1 MLGVL
6 VLSCIAHFVT
16 PAQYALVT
24 GDNFKLT
31 VHCKN
36 SVDSTKATTLH
47 QGKECPLW
55 LKSPEDDDSYSCM
68 QPPQPKTSCCK
79 MFENKP
85 NGTEAWVKCFE
96 DLSVSNATVSTSILF
111 LTHDL
116 HIFEINKNQAKSYS
130 CYKQVTEVS
139 EVNNDIKLFSPQ
151 VDLEKMKVYK
161 VSTVSASELGGCIN
175 LNVTGDEVPPTT
187 QTNGSTTEAK
197 PTEKGTEPSVIIEP
211 YTCNGVNCLFWKGW
225 LLRLMKLSLF
235 ILITST
241 LLLLLTPVYLVTL
254 LKPWRHSKPPPHSP
268 PTYTLPM
275 TTLHYRIPSS
285 SSSLEFTAPMYAD
298 RLDFTNAHSSNTTS
312 DRSNI
317 TSDRSNITTKTHRSS
332 FDVSTQRRSRLDLP
346 VDTVWGQ
353 RGRSSLRPVDDGSY
367 NLLSTARGYS
377 GSQSV
382 RMSPDC
388 YSLLNL
394 AQRNGSD
401 GSFYSMLSLAQKNRL
416 DALNQA
422 YRSQVIEIPDLATIP
437 GNEGLGKPRTVSENK
452 GRSTDSVFSPTM
464 VQERAGMTRVSA
476 ERVYDQSDEDIRLD
490 VMTSTNQEIELEV
503 PRVYEDSLL
512 PVLESTY
519 EDILL
524 VPEPNTPPDTETA
537 I

>member
-1 MLGVL
+1 
-6 VLSCIAHFVT
+6 
-16 PAQYALVT
+16 
-24 GDNFKLT
+24 
-31 VHCKN
+31 
-36 SVDSTKATTLH
+36 
-47 QGKECPLW
+47 
-55 LKSPEDDDSYSCM
+55 
-68 QPPQPKTSCCK
+68 
-79 MFENKP
+79 
-85 NGTEAWVKCFE
+85 
-96 DLSVSNATVSTSILF
+96 
-111 LTHDL
+111 
-116 HIFEINKNQAKSYS
+116 
-130 CYKQVTEVS
+130 
-139 EVNNDIKLFSPQ
+139 
-151 VDLEKMKVYK
+151 
-161 VSTVSASELGGCIN
+161 
-175 LNVTGDEVPPTT
+175 
-187 QTNGSTTEAK
+187 
-197 PTEKGTEPSVIIEP
+197 
-211 YTCNGVNCLFWKGW
+211 
-225 LLRLMKLSLF
+225 
-235 ILITST
+235 
-241 LLLLLTPVYLVTL
+241 
-254 LKPWRHSKPPPHSP
+254 
-268 PTYTLPM
+268 
-275 TTLHYRIPSS
+275 
-285 SSSLEFTAPMYAD
+285 MYAD

-332 FDVSTQRRSRLDLP
+332 FDASTQRRSRLDLP

-437 GNEGLGKPRTVSENK
+437 GNEGLEKPRTVSENK

-464 VQERAGMTRVSA
+464 VQERAGMARVSA